1 MTDALS
7 LWLKKVYAAAVG
19 SKSKANLDSN
29 REIFTNVYQNNLWGA
44 ASPEN
49 ESPFYSGPGSSDPQI
64 VDPYVDAVKRFFS
77 SFPAKKKA
85 VDLGCGDFR
94 VGSRI
99 VDAFD
104 SYTACDV
111 VPELVH
117 FNQRYWRHLP
127 VDFLVVD
134 LVQGEIPT
142 GDVLI
147 IRQVL
152 QHLSNDDIAKFTQSI
167 PPGFSYLLLTE
178 HLPSENEFLA
188 NRDKVS
194 GTDIRL
200 GSGSGVVLTQPPFN
214 MVFKSE
220 TTLISVPQFGG
231 SIVTTLYELW
241 GQRLR
246 GFSDNLPRP

>member
-1 MTDALS
+1 MDALS

-19 SKSKANLDSN
+19 SRSKINLDSN
-29 REIFTNVYQNNLWGA
+29 REIFTNVYKNNLWGA

-64 VDPYVDAVKRFFS
+64 VDPYVETVKKFFAS
-77 SFPAKKKA
+77 LPTKKKA

-99 VDAFD
+99 VDSFD

-111 VPELVH
+111 VPDLVH
-117 FNQRYWRHLP
+117 FNQKYWRHLP
-127 VDFLVVD
+127 VEFLVVD
-134 LVQGEIPT
+134 LVKDEIPT

-147 IRQVL
+147 LRQVL
-152 QHLSNDDIAKFTQSI
+152 QHLSNDDISKFTQII
-167 PPGFSYLLLTE
+167 PRDFNYLLLTE
-178 HLPSENEFLA
+178 HLPSENDFLA
-188 NRDKVS
+188 NIDKVS

-200 GSGSGVVLTQPPFN
+200 GIGSGVVLTQPPFN

-220 TTLISVPQFGG
+220 KTLLSVPQFGG
-231 SIVTTLYELW
+231 SIVTTLYEL
-241 GQRLR
+241 
-246 GFSDNLPRP
+246 

>member
-1 MTDALS
+1 VDAFG
-7 LWLKKVYAAAVG
+7 LWFKKAYAAAVR
-19 SKSKANLDSN
+19 SKSKDNLNSN
-29 REIFTNVYQNNLWGA
+29 REIFTNVYQNKLWGA

-64 VDPYVDAVKRFFS
+64 VDPYVETVKRFFD

-99 VDAFD
+99 IDSFD

-111 VPELVH
+111 VPELIL
-117 FNQRYWRHLP
+117 FNIRYWQHLP
-127 VDFLVVD
+127 VEFSVID
-134 LVQGEIPT
+134 LVKDQIPT

-147 IRQVL
+147 LRQVL
-152 QHLSNDDIAKFTQSI
+152 QHLSNDDISKFTQSI
-167 PPGFSYLLLTE
+167 PWGFSYLLLTE
-178 HLPSENEFLA
+178 HLPSESDFLA
-188 NRDKVS
+188 NKDKVS

-214 MVFKSE
+214 MNFKSE
-220 TTLISVPQFGG
+220 TTLLSVPQFGG
-231 SIVTTLYELW
+231 TIVTTLYEL
-241 GQRLR
+241 
-246 GFSDNLPRP
+246 

>member
-1 MTDALS
+1 MDALS
-7 LWLKKVYAAAVG
+7 LWLKRIYAAAVG
-19 SKSKANLDSN
+19 SRSKVNLDSN
-29 REIFTNVYQNNLWGA
+29 REIFSHVYQNKLWGV

-49 ESPFYSGPGSSDPQI
+49 ESPFYSGPGSSDPDI
-64 VDPYVDAVKRFFS
+64 VDPYVETVKRFFAS
-77 SFPAKKKA
+77 LPTKMKA

-99 VDAFD
+99 LDSFD

-111 VPELVH
+111 VPELVD
-117 FNQRYWRHLP
+117 FNQKYWRHLP

-134 LVQGEIPT
+134 LVKGEIPT

-152 QHLSNDDIAKFTQSI
+152 QHLSNEDIFKFTQLI
-167 PPGFSYLLLTE
+167 PRDFSYLLITE
-178 HLPSENEFLA
+178 HLPSKIDFIA

-220 TTLISVPQFGG
+220 TTLLSVPQFGG
-231 SIVTTLYELW
+231 SIVTTLYEL
-241 GQRLR
+241 
-246 GFSDNLPRP
+246 

>member
-1 MTDALS
+1 MDALS
-7 LWLKKVYAAAVG
+7 LWLKRIYADAVG
-19 SKSKANLDSN
+19 WRTKANLNSN
-29 REIFTNVYQNNLWGA
+29 REIFTNIYQNKLWGA

-64 VDPYVDAVKRFFS
+64 VDPYVETVKRFFG

-99 VDAFD
+99 IDSFD

-111 VPELVH
+111 VPELVQ
-117 FNQRYWRHLP
+117 FNQQYWRDLP
-127 VDFLVVD
+127 VEFLVLD
-134 LVQGEIPT
+134 LVKDEIPT

-147 IRQVL
+147 LRQVL
-152 QHLSNDDIAKFTQSI
+152 QHLSNDDISKFTQSI
-167 PPGFSYLLLTE
+167 PRCFSYLLLTE
-178 HLPSENEFLA
+178 HLPSENDFLA

-214 MVFKSE
+214 MTFKSE
-220 TTLISVPQFGG
+220 TILLSVPQFGG
-231 SIVTTLYELW
+231 SVVTTLYEL
-241 GQRLR
+241 
-246 GFSDNLPRP
+246 

>member
-1 MTDALS
+1 MDALS
-7 LWLKKVYAAAVG
+7 LWFKKVFASAVG
-19 SKSKANLDSN
+19 SRSKANLESN
-29 REIFTNVYQNNLWGA
+29 REIFTNVYQNKLWGA

-64 VDPYVDAVKRFFS
+64 VDPYVETVKRFFGS
-77 SFPAKKKA
+77 LPTKQNA

-94 VGSRI
+94 VGFRI
-99 VDAFD
+99 VDSFD

-117 FNQRYWRHLP
+117 FNQQYWRHLP
-127 VDFLVVD
+127 VEFLVLD
-134 LVQGEIPT
+134 LVEDEIPT

-147 IRQVL
+147 LRQVL
-152 QHLSNDDIAKFTQSI
+152 QHLSNDDISKFTQSI
-167 PPGFSYLLLTE
+167 PRGFSYLLLTE
-178 HLPSENEFLA
+178 HLPSENDFLA

-214 MVFKSE
+214 MSFKSE
-220 TTLISVPQFGG
+220 TILLSVPQFGG
-231 SIVTTLYELW
+231 SIVTTLYEL
-241 GQRLR
+241 
-246 GFSDNLPRP
+246 

>member
-1 MTDALS
+1 M
-7 LWLKKVYAAAVG
+7 
-19 SKSKANLDSN
+19 NSN
-29 REIFTNVYQNNLWGA
+29 REIFSNVYQNKLWGV
-44 ASPEN
+44 ASQEN

-64 VDPYVDAVKRFFS
+64 VDPYVETVKRFFD

-99 VDAFD
+99 IDSFD

-117 FNQRYWRHLP
+117 FNQQYWRHLP
-127 VDFLVVD
+127 VEFLVLD
-134 LVQGEIPT
+134 LVKDEIPT

-147 IRQVL
+147 LRQVL
-152 QHLSNDDIAKFTQSI
+152 QHLSNDDISKFTQSI
-167 PPGFSYLLLTE
+167 PRGISYLLLTE
-178 HLPSENEFLA
+178 HLPSKNDFLA

-200 GSGSGVVLTQPPFN
+200 GIDSGVVLTQPPFN
-214 MVFKSE
+214 MKFKSE
-220 TTLISVPQFGG
+220 TTLLSVPQFGG
-231 SIVTTLYELW
+231 SIVTTLYVL
-241 GQRLR
+241 
-246 GFSDNLPRP
+246 

>member
-1 MTDALS
+1 L
-7 LWLKKVYAAAVG
+7 
-19 SKSKANLDSN
+19 NSN
-29 REIFTNVYQNNLWGA
+29 REIFTNVYQNKLWGT

-64 VDPYVDAVKRFFS
+64 VDPYVETVKRFFD

-99 VDAFD
+99 IDSFD

-111 VPELVH
+111 VPELIL
-117 FNQRYWRHLP
+117 FNKRYWQHLP
-127 VDFLVVD
+127 VEFSVID
-134 LVQGEIPT
+134 LVKDQIPT

-147 IRQVL
+147 LRQVL
-152 QHLSNDDIAKFTQSI
+152 QHLSNDDISKFTQSI
-167 PPGFSYLLLTE
+167 PRGFSYLLLTE
-178 HLPSENEFLA
+178 HLPSESNFLA
-188 NRDKVS
+188 NKDKVS

-214 MVFKSE
+214 MNFKSE
-220 TTLISVPQFGG
+220 TTLLSVPQFGG
-231 SIVTTLYELW
+231 SIVTTLYEL
-241 GQRLR
+241 
-246 GFSDNLPRP
+246 